1 MRGALALVAARAAA
15 ELFRGRN
22 GAEGCESGDRRGGAG
37 SAAAR
42 PPGAGPAPE
51 PERKRGRPK
60 GSRNRRSEELIR
72 WVLSKH
78 RHPLAVL
85 AETYDRATDELAS
98 ELACSALAAKALQVR
113 CAVEAL
119 PYFESKKPVSLQVDA
134 RSIQLTV
141 GQWEGS
147 GGPDLPP
154 WERLAG
160 LIEGERADD
169 DEGGK

>member
-1 MRGALALVAARAAA
+1 MALKGASAEIAGAVREAPLPGRA
-15 ELFRGRN
+15 EQLPLI
-22 GAEGCESGDRRGGAG
+22 EGPA
-37 SAAAR
+37 
-42 PPGAGPAPE
+42 PGAGPAPE